1 MENKAFSGRGGR
13 AALLLPL
20 LLLSFLLAAFLS
32 ACAKGPA
39 AEEIAPRVRELCERS
54 FVLNEIYYGAGLP
67 AVASATGSD
76 YFYIDIDQTDFYT
89 ADLIREETEAVY
101 TADYAA
107 RIEEAAF
114 TGVTSEVGALLARF
128 SEDGDGNLMQHRD
141 AESILPGKRAFLY
154 DTLTV
159 ERSSP
164 SEVKVRLAA
173 TLDGEKDDDALLTL
187 KKENGVWLLDS
198 PTY

>member
-20 LLLSFLLAAFLS
+20 LLLLSVLLS

-114 TGVTSEVGALLARF
+114 TGVT
-128 SEDGDGNLMQHRD
+128 
-141 AESILPGKRAFLY
+141 
-154 DTLTV
+154 
-159 ERSSP
+159 RS
-164 SEVKVRLAA
+164 
-173 TLDGEKDDDALLTL
+173 
-187 KKENGVWLLDS
+187 
-198 PTY
+198 

>member
-1 MENKAFSGRGGR
+1 MKHKAFSGRGGR

-20 LLLSFLLAAFLS
+20 LLLLSLLLS

-141 AESILPGKRAFLY
+141 AESILPGKRVFLY

-187 KKENGVWLLDS
+187 KKENGVWLLDT

>member
-20 LLLSFLLAAFLS
+20 LLLLSLLLS

-187 KKENGVWLLDS
+187 KKENGVWLLDT